1 MRPCQLDDF
10 GNSSLTDK
18 YFYSWNGFIIL
29 CPEKTNSDG
38 KNLTLNGAWG
48 MNQTKSLE
56 FRVERCSDEQGS
68 YESDENIDSF
78 LRDLRIQ
85 TWIIQEHIDFR
96 KIDKVPVSKQMVIVD
111 QSSSPLG
118 LKNDGKNTYFEATAL
133 MQKNTYNTYDSWF
146 DIG

>member
-1 MRPCQLDDF
+1 MPFDKLKKYIDVGAFQIDTDWNLAGSNFRNVTNFKMRPCQLDDF

-68 YESDENIDSF
+68 CESDENIDSF

-96 KIDKVPVSKQMVIVD
+96 KIDKVPVSK
-111 QSSSPLG
+111 
-118 LKNDGKNTYFEATAL
+118 
-133 MQKNTYNTYDSWF
+133 
-146 DIG
+146 